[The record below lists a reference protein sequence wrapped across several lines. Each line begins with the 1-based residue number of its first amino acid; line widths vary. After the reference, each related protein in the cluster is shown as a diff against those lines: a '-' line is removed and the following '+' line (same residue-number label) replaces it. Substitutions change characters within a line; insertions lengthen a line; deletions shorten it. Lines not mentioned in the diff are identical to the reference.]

1 MCSRIMS
8 KFIIIIYTENINKPV
23 ALRIDKE
30 TIEKNTKYFTNL
42 LYWFLSPNICLFEVD
57 SVFIYIF

>member
-8 KFIIIIYTENINKPV
+8 ELIIIIYAENINKPV

-30 TIEKNTKYFTNL
+30 TIEKNTKYFTDL

-57 SVFIYIF
+57 SVFIDIF